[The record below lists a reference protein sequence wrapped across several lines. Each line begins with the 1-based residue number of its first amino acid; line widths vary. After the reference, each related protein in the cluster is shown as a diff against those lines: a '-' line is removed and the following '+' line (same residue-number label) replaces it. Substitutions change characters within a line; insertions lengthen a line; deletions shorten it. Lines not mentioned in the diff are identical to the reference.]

1 MTPLAWF
8 LNVVTVLYFDGWF
21 GVVLL
26 RLGLQLLVGEPQA
39 NIPADKT
46 QATRV
51 EAYIECPSGCYA

>member
-26 RLGLQLLVGEPQA
+26 CLGLQLLVGEPQA
-39 NIPADKT
+39 NIPADKI
-46 QATRV
+46 QATCV
-51 EAYIECPSGCYA
+51 EAYIECLSGCYA